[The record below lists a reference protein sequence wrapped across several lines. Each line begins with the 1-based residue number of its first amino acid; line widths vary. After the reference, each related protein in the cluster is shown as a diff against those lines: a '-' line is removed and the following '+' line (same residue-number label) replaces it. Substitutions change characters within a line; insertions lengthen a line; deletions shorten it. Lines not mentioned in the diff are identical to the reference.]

1 MNIQFLK
8 SLKHS
13 KIAMIEK
20 CIRNHIKKY
29 LHTKK
34 KKYTFGKCYDKKYVN
49 EIKHDILGE

>member
-1 MNIQFLK
+1 
-8 SLKHS
+8 
-13 KIAMIEK
+13 MIEK